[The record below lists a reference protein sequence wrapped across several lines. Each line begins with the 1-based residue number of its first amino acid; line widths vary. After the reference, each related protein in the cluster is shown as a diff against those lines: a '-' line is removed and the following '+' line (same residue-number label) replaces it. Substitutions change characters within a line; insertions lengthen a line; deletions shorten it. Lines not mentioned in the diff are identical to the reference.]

1 MCVAWKLI
9 FLTFSM
15 CHFTVRAAIV
25 EYEGDVLPEE
35 FGFSDRVVFYDPE
48 RWIEDGWFFQRIDI
62 GQGAGEPWDG
72 DVDFYKYS
80 LSSFAGL
87 PFFVEWRV
95 MTDAPNADVD
105 GRNGGAILTV
115 AGSGVNAPVVTYHFN
130 MASGLARLLFGFP
143 MPTLYFDI
151 EPGVPHTYRLEVY
164 GGDFF
169 EFRIDDVVRAS
180 GLPEDAW
187 PTSDASMAWGARYFQ
202 SAHTTQWD
210 YIRFGTINIERIPTV
225 SQWSMAVMALLI
237 LTAGTILL
245 RRQRSRS
252 TARSAGF
259 VR

>member
-1 MCVAWKLI
+1 MTPPAIK
-9 FLTFSM
+9 FSLVLP
-15 CHFTVRAAIV
+15 CLVSSAAVV
-25 EYEGDVLPEE
+25 EYEGEVFPEE
-35 FGFSDRVVFYDPE
+35 VGFEREIRYDPE
-48 RWIEDGWFFQRIDI
+48 RWIDEGWLFQHVVAR
-62 GQGAGEPWDG
+62 GNGGPFEG
-72 DVDFYKYS
+72 DNDSYRYS
-80 LSSFAGL
+80 LSSFAEL

-95 MTDAPNADVD
+95 ITDAPNSEVD
-105 GRNGGAILTV
+105 GNNGGAILAV

-164 GGDFF
+164 GGDYF
-169 EFRIDDVVRAS
+169 EFTIDGVVRAS

-187 PTSDASMAWGARYFQ
+187 PNSDASMIWGARYFQ

-225 SQWSMAVMALLI
+225 SQWAMAITILLV

-245 RRQRSRS
+245 RRRTSPSTGRS
-252 TARSAGF
+252 TPY
-259 VR
+259 V